1 MVHLVGH
8 VMSFMKIF
16 IYIILNTSLR
26 NDPFQLYLNEIV
38 SSRGNDKLFV

>member
-8 VMSFMKIF
+8 MMPFMKIF
-16 IYIILNTSLR
+16 IYIKLYTSLR
-26 NDPFQLYLNEIV
+26 NDQFQLYLYEIV